1 MKYTLIPKRLLIL
14 LVLILAGVFAVCI
27 SASGEENPDDSN
39 LIWNSGF
46 ELLEDEN
53 LPDGWYTDA
62 WYSQIGY
69 TEYRVI
75 QDEDPERGQVF
86 EIRNN
91 APNDARIA
99 QVVDVDPDTVY
110 CLSGY
115 IRAQGIEG
123 GRGANL
129 SIEGLYAFSEDFA
142 DTEGEWRYVEYYGET
157 GPDQTWVTI
166 YARVGGYGAYSSDSC
181 IARFRFS

>member
-27 SASGEENPDDSN
+27 SASSEESPDDSN

-75 QDEDPERGQVF
+75 QD
-86 EIRNN
+86 
-91 APNDARIA
+91 
-99 QVVDVDPDTVY
+99 
-110 CLSGY
+110 
-115 IRAQGIEG
+115 
-123 GRGANL
+123 
-129 SIEGLYAFSEDFA
+129 
-142 DTEGEWRYVEYYGET
+142 
-157 GPDQTWVTI
+157 
-166 YARVGGYGAYSSDSC
+166 
-181 IARFRFS
+181 